1 MTRLPGTFGSAC
13 EEITSTLLSD
23 VPDEDISAHSG
34 ADGSDPASAA
44 DNGLGHA
51 FVLKVRGK
59 AHIYHL
65 NRADGHIDSNQ
76 LVVHKLG
83 HDSDEPLFGLPELG
97 YVSPLGSG
105 GYPALEATATR
116 TSGLT
121 DPDAILGAARTGNV
135 MSVLYVSKNLSP
147 GDANFPAGE
156 VCPKT
161 PSFALTNLVNK
172 KPRKT
177 NHDVIT
183 SHDIGRYQL
192 HRCGCRDRAPGF
204 DHGRAERHPLARQ
217 RQYHTHRRRPLWSV
231 LRRRELS
238 RQRFGRVPLHGLC
251 GNRQSGAPAE
261 RSLEVARGRGFDNP
275 ILSTDTVVDPATNT
289 KYPANAPLVNVTG
302 ADALTAAQVAP
313 YTPPA
318 EGVTT
323 NFFSGRVYDPQA
335 VYTDERTVTIVFAGY
350 NTPQPSNNL
359 GDYRSIGRFQLRF
372 PSGYLVP
379 SHFEGED

>member
-1 MTRLPGTFGSAC
+1 M
-13 EEITSTLLSD
+13 
-23 VPDEDISAHSG
+23 PDEDISAHSG

-51 FVLKVRGK
+51 VVLKVRGK

-65 NRADGHIDSNQ
+65 NRADGHIDSDQ

-177 NHDVIT
+177 NHEVIT
-183 SHDIGRYQL
+183 IRVATTSDGINFTDAGAATGLQDSTTVALNGIRWLGSGSIIRIADGRYGL
-192 HRCGCRDRAPGF
+192 FFGAGNCLDNDSDGF
-204 DHGRAERHPLARQ
+204 HFMGYAETDNPVRQ
-217 RQYHTHRRRPLWSV
+217 PSDLLKWHV
-231 LRRRELS
+231 
-238 RQRFGRVPLHGLC
+238 V
-251 GNRQSGAPAE
+251 
-261 RSLEVARGRGFDNP
+261 RGFDNP
-275 ILSTDTVVDPATNT
+275 ILSRDTVVDPATNT
-289 KYPANAPLVNVTG
+289 KY
-302 ADALTAAQVAP
+302 
-313 YTPPA
+313 
-318 EGVTT
+318 
-323 NFFSGRVYDPQA
+323 R
-335 VYTDERTVTIVFAGY
+335 RMR
-350 NTPQPSNNL
+350 
-359 GDYRSIGRFQLRF
+359 RS
-372 PSGYLVP
+372 
-379 SHFEGED
+379 